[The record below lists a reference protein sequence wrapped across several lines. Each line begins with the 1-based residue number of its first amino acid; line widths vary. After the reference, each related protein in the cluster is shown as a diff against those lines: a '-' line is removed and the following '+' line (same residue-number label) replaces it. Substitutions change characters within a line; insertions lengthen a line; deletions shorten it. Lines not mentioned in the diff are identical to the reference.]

1 MRRSYFGSEEIR
13 HNRLGNDRSRSLGRN
28 GSWRF
33 GWYIAWER
41 YLGCLAWC
49 ICCLLGIW
57 ISVRLHDIIF
67 GKQIKQFEKERKV
80 AAFYE
85 ECKKYG
91 IQDLK
96 KLDAAEKQRVQ
107 LIAEKHAV
115 DLSDPKVIQDF
126 NTVRDRKEKEA
137 AEKQEKKALADKQT
151 DQEQYEKLSR
161 YAQLHGNKKPVAMF

>member
-1 MRRSYFGSEEIR
+1 MDQKKLDTIGWVMIGVGALGGMVLGALAGILLGSDI
-13 HNRLGNDRSRSLGRN
+13 LGASLGV
-28 GSWRF
+28 F
-33 GWYIAWER
+33 G
-41 YLGCLAWC
+41 
-49 ICCLLGIW
+49 CLLGVW

-151 DQEQYEKLSR
+151 GQEQYEKLSR